1 MLMNMVQSRKVKYV
15 NITYKENITSMINP
29 YKLVGEIQG
38 TEEALWDRKNKCK
51 KDSLAGI
58 HNRICFLMTKC
69 RILHGESLFRCDL
82 SDFWDFMKTDED
94 PHPPQCVIMTI
105 FQGKINPNRTLYGRF
120 YRYLNEILC
129 PVGTI
134 FMYIFV
140 R

>member
-38 TEEALWDRKNKCK
+38 AEEALWDRKNKCK

-69 RILHGESLFRCDL
+69 RILHGESLFWFGL

-94 PHPPQCVIMTI
+94 PHPPHCVVMPI
-105 FQGKINPNRTLYGRF
+105 F
-120 YRYLNEILC
+120 
-129 PVGTI
+129 
-134 FMYIFV
+134 
-140 R
+140 